1 MCISYYPILEFT
13 GVLIKYWAQQH
24 IHVKEENEL
33 SLQSVDENAGVEFHH
48 STWKPPGANG
58 TSRGQKSKGKVSVM
72 PCFFADSGQNTSL
85 LQLDTFRGPGL
96 ASAFPSVSF
105 SVAMHLEISASS
117 YKDNSHAVVGS
128 VYELI

>member
-24 IHVKEENEL
+24 IHVKDENEL
-33 SLQSVDENAGVEFHH
+33 SLQSMDENAGVEFHQG
-48 STWKPPGANG
+48 TWKPPGANG

-72 PCFFADSGQNTSL
+72 PGQNTSL
-85 LQLDTFRGPGL
+85 LQLDKFLGPGL

-128 VYELI
+128 VCELI